1 MTGWVEQQSKYMN
14 INVKNLSK
22 KFNNYSAVNNINFFL
37 DKNKTLGLLGPNG
50 CGKTT
55 SIGMML
61 GLITPSSGEVL
72 INNQNVNSA
81 SRNDLLSKMNFASPY
96 IELPKKLTVK
106 QNLEIYGRLY
116 GVKNLKDRISEI
128 SEDLDLINFLNKKTG
143 ELSSGQKNR
152 VSLAKSLINKPEVL
166 FLDEPTAS
174 LDPDIGDFVRNYIE
188 AYKTKNNITIL
199 LASHNMKEVERLC
212 DTVIMMKKGEIVD
225 RGTCKDLISK
235 HGRDNLEDT
244 FLKIARSNDG
254 LV

>member
-1 MTGWVEQQSKYMN
+1 MN

-22 KFNNYSAVNNINFFL
+22 QFNHFVAVNNISFNL
-37 DKNKTLGLLGPNG
+37 EKNKTLGILGPNG

-61 GLITPSSGEVL
+61 GLITPTSGEVL
-72 INNQNVNSA
+72 IDNKDINKVN
-81 SRNDLLSKMNFASPY
+81 RDDLLSKMNFASPY
-96 IELPKKLTVK
+96 IELPKKLTVR
-106 QNLEIYGRLY
+106 QNLEVYGRLY
-116 GVKNLKDRISEI
+116 GVKNLQGRIIEI
-128 SEDLDLINFLNKKTG
+128 SNDLNLNNFLNKKTG

-188 AYKTKNNITIL
+188 SYKSKNNITIL

-225 RGTCKDLISK
+225 RGTCKDLINK

-244 FLKIARSNDG
+244 FLKIARSNNEMA
-254 LV
+254 